1 MTSCRSEPDLQTRW
15 QNDLQNVTEKCSQV
29 PPPGCG
35 DPHASETRMHTRR
48 IRGEWDW
55 NILTTFDNIWQLKLS
70 TVQYEMIDI
79 YIYLCLFDLVFASCH
94 VIATSMPRRRILM
107 CPASTQGWARH
118 SCAMPR
124 VVPASVEVALGKW
137 CEDHLGP
144 RGLERCHD

>member
-55 NILTTFDNIWQLKLS
+55 NILTTFDNWNFRLFS
-70 TVQYEMIDI
+70 TRWSIFI
-79 YIYLCLFDLVFASCH
+79 YIYAYLILYLHYVMSCHCDIYAKAKDFNVPSLNTGVSPAFMRNASCSSC
-94 VIATSMPRRRILM
+94 VSGGRTRQMVRRPPRPPGTR
-107 CPASTQGWARH
+107 
-118 SCAMPR
+118 
-124 VVPASVEVALGKW
+124 EVSWL
-137 CEDHLGP
+137 
-144 RGLERCHD
+144 R